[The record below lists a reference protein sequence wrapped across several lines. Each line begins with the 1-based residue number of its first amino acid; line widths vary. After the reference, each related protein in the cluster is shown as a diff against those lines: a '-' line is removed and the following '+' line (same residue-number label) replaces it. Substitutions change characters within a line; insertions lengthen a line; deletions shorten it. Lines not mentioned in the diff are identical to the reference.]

1 MKDKLYHI
9 QKNVYSTI
17 IIVTWCL
24 YIIIILGLSTV
35 APKYLIQ
42 IQTLS
47 KIYFSLFLIYR
58 FNPFRNVEFTDL
70 DGKIAFSAGLFLLM
84 TTAVSTLITK
94 GIIKIADKSPTLK
107 KKLQEVNIT
116 DENDDDQ
123 TNLIL

>member
-1 MKDKLYHI
+1 MKDKLYHL

-17 IIVTWCL
+17 IILTWCL

-42 IQTLS
+42 IQNLS

-58 FNPFRNVEFTDL
+58 FNPLKNIEFTDL

-84 TTAVSTLITK
+84 TTAVSTMITE

-107 KKLQEVNIT
+107 KRLEEVNLTT
-116 DENDDDQ
+116 DDEQ
-123 TNLIL
+123 TSNLIL

>member
-1 MKDKLYHI
+1 MKDKLYHL

-17 IIVTWCL
+17 IILTWCL

-42 IQTLS
+42 IQNLS

-58 FNPFRNVEFTDL
+58 FNPLKNIEFTDL

-84 TTAVSTLITK
+84 TTAVSTMITK

-107 KKLQEVNIT
+107 KRLEEVNLTT
-116 DENDDDQ
+116 DDEQ
-123 TNLIL
+123 TSNLIL

>member
-1 MKDKLYHI
+1 MKDKLYHL

-58 FNPFRNVEFTDL
+58 FNPLKNIEFTDL

-84 TTAVSTLITK
+84 TTAVSTMITE

-107 KKLQEVNIT
+107 KRLEEVNLTT
-116 DENDDDQ
+116 DDEQ
-123 TNLIL
+123 TSNLIL

>member
-1 MKDKLYHI
+1 MKDKLYHL

-58 FNPFRNVEFTDL
+58 FNPLKNIEFTDL

-84 TTAVSTLITK
+84 TTAVSTMITE
-94 GIIKIADKSPTLK
+94 GIIKIADKSPSLK
-107 KKLQEVNIT
+107 KKLEEVNLTT
-116 DENDDDQ
+116 DDEQ
-123 TNLIL
+123 TSNLIL